1 MEKPNSS
8 LAIPVINSW
17 HKLNI
22 FQRLNKV
29 KEQMTSQSQNTRV
42 HFEMASFV
50 DETLLEDLTELIIP
64 YADSLGMNEQE
75 LPNLR
80 SMLMFK
86 NVSVVSDSNPRTAV
100 SLDHM
105 RDLYRILSA
114 NQGRPLTRL
123 HLHTL
128 AYQAIL
134 GMN

>member
-1 MEKPNSS
+1 MVKPNSN

-105 RDLYRILSA
+105 RDLYRILSG